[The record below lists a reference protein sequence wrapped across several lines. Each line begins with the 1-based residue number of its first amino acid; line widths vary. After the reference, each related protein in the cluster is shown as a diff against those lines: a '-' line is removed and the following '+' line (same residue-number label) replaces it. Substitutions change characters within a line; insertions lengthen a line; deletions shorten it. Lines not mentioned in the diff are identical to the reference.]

1 MMMILS
7 CDKLD
12 FIDGHKDLFQIAIR
26 DQMTVIALSKIMIE
40 GLHSI
45 MAIIR
50 KKCER
55 VMDNENNG

>member
-1 MMMILS
+1 MMILS
-7 CDKLD
+7 CDKFD
-12 FIDGHKDLFQIAIR
+12 FINGHKDLFQIAIR

-50 KKCER
+50 KKL
-55 VMDNENNG
+55 